1 MTSLWPLVF
10 PALAAGA
17 INSIA
22 GGGTLLTFPA
32 LLAAGLPP
40 VTANATSSVSL
51 VPGSLAAWWGYRGVE
66 STPRTLWALGLPSVI
81 GGGAG
86 ALLLL
91 WTGDA
96 VFGKLVPWLVLGAT
110 VLFIAQERLARREAR
125 TAPLW
130 TVVIFQFFV
139 AVYGGFF
146 GAGMGI
152 LMLAAH
158 GYLGVRDIH
167 QLNSIKNFCAVCIN
181 GVATATFVV
190 MNRVQWI
197 PALVMAVFAIIGG
210 YLGAKA
216 ARRVPATVVRKIVAA
231 IGLGIAVLLFWRQ
244 FR

>member
-1 MTSLWPLVF
+1 VTALWPLVF
-10 PALAAGA
+10 AALAAGA

-51 VPGSLAAWWGYRGVE
+51 VPGSFAAWWGYRGVE
-66 STPRTLWALGLPSVI
+66 SSARTLWALGIPSVV

-96 VFGKLVPWLVLGAT
+96 LFGKLVPWLVLGAT
-110 VLFIAQERLARREAR
+110 VLFIAQERLSRRIPH

-130 TVVIFQFFV
+130 TVIGFQFLV
-139 AVYGGFF
+139 AIYGGFF

-181 GVATATFVV
+181 GVATATFVA
-190 MNRVQWI
+190 MGRVVWI
-197 PALVMAVFAIIGG
+197 PALVMSIAAILGG
-210 YLGAKA
+210 YLGAKI
-216 ARRVPATVVRKIVAA
+216 ARRVPATVVRKIVAG

>member
-1 MTSLWPLVF
+1 VF

-66 STPRTLWALGLPSVI
+66 SNTRTLWALGIPSVVGG
-81 GGGAG
+81 GGGAV
-86 ALLLL
+86 LLL

-96 VFGKLVPWLVLGAT
+96 LFGKLVPWLVLGAT
-110 VLFIAQERLARREAR
+110 VLFIVQERLSRRIPR

-130 TVVIFQFFV
+130 TVVFFQFLV
-139 AVYGGFF
+139 SVYGGFF

-181 GVATATFVV
+181 GIATATFVV
-190 MNRVQWI
+190 MHRVQWM
-197 PALVMAVFAIIGG
+197 PALVMAVAAIIGG
-210 YLGAKA
+210 YLGAIG
-216 ARRVPATVVRKIVAA
+216 ARRVPASVVRKIVAG
-231 IGLGIAVLLFWRQ
+231 IGLGIAALLFWRQ